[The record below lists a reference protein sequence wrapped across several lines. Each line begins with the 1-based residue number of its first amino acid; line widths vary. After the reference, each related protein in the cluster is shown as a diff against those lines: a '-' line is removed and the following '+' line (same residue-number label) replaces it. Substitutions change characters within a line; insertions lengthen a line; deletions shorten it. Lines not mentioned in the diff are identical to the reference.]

1 MDSIGIDRGHGTRSP
16 LRFDSPWFSGRSLI
30 VTDHAKRCLEEL
42 LDENT
47 ELLPARLEGESLWL
61 IHVMSAENC
70 VNQRESVISRTTSGE
85 VRGFF
90 EYQFNEEAVEPL
102 TLFGIPEEMVCH
114 PLCTDSFKNR
124 VEECGLTG
132 LEFKLVWDSELPVG
146 SHRFQVGVRVNA
158 KALQRLRVIGTSM
171 GIDDEIKELTLA
183 LAKSATRPALP
194 FEIDER
200 VEEGFPGSKLGG
212 SPLMPPGAEWPIDGK
227 GRPSRCSPRSIV
239 SIWRCWRGSPV
250 RGFSS
255 FS

>member
-1 MDSIGIDRGHGTRSP
+1 MKVWKIGHSETNNEWVQVKGGNFPFIVDVLNDTPRKSGWTQLELIGVNGTHSP

-70 VNQRESVISRTTSGE
+70 VNQRESVMSRTTSGE

-90 EYQFNEEAVEPL
+90 EYQFNEGAVEPL

-146 SHRFQVGVRVNA
+146 SIVF
-158 KALQRLRVIGTSM
+158 
-171 GIDDEIKELTLA
+171 
-183 LAKSATRPALP
+183 KS
-194 FEIDER
+194 
-200 VEEGFPGSKLGG
+200 V
-212 SPLMPPGAEWPIDGK
+212 
-227 GRPSRCSPRSIV
+227 CV
-239 SIWRCWRGSPV
+239 
-250 RGFSS
+250 
-255 FS
+255 